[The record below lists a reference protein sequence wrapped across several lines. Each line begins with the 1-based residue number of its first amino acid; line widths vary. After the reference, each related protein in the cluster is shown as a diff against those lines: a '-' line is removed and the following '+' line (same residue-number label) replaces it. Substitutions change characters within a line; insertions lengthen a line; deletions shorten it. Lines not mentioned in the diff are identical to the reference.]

1 MHGTTSQQAALIRPA
16 EKPRRAVGLTI
27 GVAIAGGVAVALI
40 WPFVLTDRFVQ
51 HLVTLLLLYSIGATS
66 VHLIVRCGHVSLCQA
81 AFMGIAAYTSVL
93 LVMKLHVPWIVAA
106 GAGVLAAS
114 LTGLIIGPIIM
125 RLAGKYF
132 VLVTFLFGEIVRMV
146 FVEWISLTGG
156 ANGISDIPPP
166 ARMFLSSFNYYY
178 LVLAAAALM
187 IGLAAMIMR
196 SQIGRTID
204 AMREGEQLALCSGVP
219 TVRLKV
225 IVYTIACGMI
235 GVQGVLQA
243 HFVRYIEPLT
253 FGILDSL
260 NLVVMNV
267 IGGMTRLPGPILGAI
282 FIVGLPELLREYV
295 LYQRVIFGIIL
306 IVVMAFLP
314 GGLSEVGVRLYGAYR
329 KRGSH

>member
-1 MHGTTSQQAALIRPA
+1 MHGVTSQPAAMTRSA
-16 EKPRRAVGLTI
+16 EKPRRAASLTI
-27 GVAIAGGVAVALI
+27 GVAIASGLAVALI
-40 WPFVLTDRFVQ
+40 WPFALTDLFVQ

-66 VHLIVRCGHVSLCQA
+66 VHLIIRCGHVSLGQA

-93 LVMKLHVPWIVAA
+93 LVMKLHVPWILAA

-114 LTGLIIGPIIM
+114 LTGLIIGPIIL

-132 VLVTFLFGEIVRMV
+132 VLVTFMFGEIIRLV

-166 ARMFLSSFNYYY
+166 AQMFLSSFNYYY
-178 LVLAAAALM
+178 LVLAAAVLM

-204 AMREGEQLALCSGVP
+204 AMREGEQLAQCVGVP

-267 IGGMTRLPGPILGAI
+267 IGGMTRLPGPILGAF
-282 FIVGLPELLREYV
+282 FIVALPELLRQYV

-314 GGLSEVGVRLYGAYR
+314 GGIAEVGAMLYGVYR
-329 KRGSH
+329 KQRSR